1 MSQWQ
6 NLHVSARASTR
17 FPAQK
22 GSHPFYAAR
31 WLEFLIGNI
40 YLQDK
45 KKEEKLDTISLEDL
59 IEKERAALGSKLT
72 KVTQTI
78 KQTTAKN
85 YFTPGYFGKLFVVEK
100 T

>member
-1 MSQWQ
+1 M
-6 NLHVSARASTR
+6 T
-17 FPAQK
+17 
-22 GSHPFYAAR
+22 
-31 WLEFLIGNI
+31 EFLIGNI

-72 KVTQTI
+72 KVIQKIEQT
-78 KQTTAKN
+78 KTTAKN
-85 YFTPGYFGKLFVVEK
+85 YFTPGYFGKLFVLEK

>member
-1 MSQWQ
+1 M
-6 NLHVSARASTR
+6 T
-17 FPAQK
+17 
-22 GSHPFYAAR
+22 
-31 WLEFLIGNI
+31 EFLIGNI

-72 KVTQTI
+72 KVIQKIEQT
-78 KQTTAKN
+78 KTTANN
-85 YFTPGYFGKLFVVEK
+85 YFSPGYFGKLFVLEK